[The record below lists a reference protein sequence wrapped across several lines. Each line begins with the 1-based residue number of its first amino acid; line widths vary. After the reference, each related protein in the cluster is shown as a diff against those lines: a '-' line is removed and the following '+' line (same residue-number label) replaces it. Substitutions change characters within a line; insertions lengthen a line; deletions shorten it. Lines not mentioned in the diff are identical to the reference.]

1 MSIEGARHKSRAL
14 RRSMPAVDGMMIIKR
29 LQTPW
34 HRLKSKCILEI
45 HFQGSISLIQIL
57 SAKLHY
63 PSQVDPVEFS
73 FPHRRS
79 LQTAHPA
86 PYQ

>member
-34 HRLKSKCILEI
+34 HRLKSKYILEI
-45 HFQGSISLIQIL
+45 HFRDLF
-57 SAKLHY
+57 H
-63 PSQVDPVEFS
+63 
-73 FPHRRS
+73 
-79 LQTAHPA
+79 
-86 PYQ
+86 